1 MKPTALFGICA
12 FFVVPSL
19 SGLAEDTSLVTV
31 VSSKIDGHYLRTK
44 LPDGSFQTEFYAFAD
59 GGRMSGTVRDGSIDD
74 LPFMDVARTIAG
86 PLQSQNF
93 LPTRDPKAT
102 KLLVV
107 VYYGRTRTPEHASE
121 SVITQD
127 VQGAAADF
135 AAKKSQDQHQF
146 YNDSTGLAA
155 GSMMPCMRYSAT
167 PAPDTAGADN
177 ALSGALASAAAA
189 DKSRD
194 ESDAQN
200 ASLLGYESWW
210 DATAN
215 YKGTPLE
222 QRRQDMIEELEHD
235 RYFVVLMAYDFQ
247 AMWKQKKHILLW
259 ETRFSVKQ
267 RGVDFDKQLTAIAK
281 SASQYFGQD
290 THGLV
295 RKDLPVGSVE
305 IGDIKQLGIVAQK

>member
-1 MKPTALFGICA
+1 MKPAALIGICVCFA
-12 FFVVPSL
+12 YPCL
-19 SGLAEDTSLVTV
+19 SGLAQDNGLVTV
-31 VSSKIDGHYLRTK
+31 VSSKVDGHYVRNRHS
-44 LPDGSFQTEFYAFAD
+44 DGSFPTEYYAFAD
-59 GGRMSGTVRDGSIDD
+59 GGRWAAAVRDNSLDHVA
-74 LPFMDVARTIAG
+74 FMDVARTIAV
-86 PLQSQNF
+86 PLQSQSY

-102 KLLVV
+102 KLLIV
-107 VYYGRTRTPEHASE
+107 VYYGRTRTPEHATE
-121 SVITQD
+121 SVVEQNL
-127 VQGAAADF
+127 QGANAEV
-135 AAKKSQDQHQF
+135 AAKKGQNDHQF
-146 YNDSTGLAA
+146 YNDSTGLAS

-177 ALSGALASAAAA
+177 ALSGALATAAAA

-194 ESDAQN
+194 EADAQN

-259 ETRFSVKQ
+259 ETRFSIKQ
-267 RGVDFDKQLTAIAK
+267 RGLEFDKQLAAMAK
-281 SASQYFGQD
+281 NASQYFGQD
-290 THGLV
+290 THGMV
-295 RKDLPVGSVE
+295 RKEIPLGRVE
-305 IGDIKQLGIVAQK
+305 IGDIKPIGTVAEK